1 MRGSP
6 YIYKDGELF
15 MPKIIKTER
24 SFYIPTEEW
33 ICEMENETG
42 SETEEQIKAQ
52 FDAEVAKI
60 RESAPAGSIAQLP
73 TKSKGLFVRM
83 KNASGEWVDI

>member
-1 MRGSP
+1 
-6 YIYKDGELF
+6 

-60 RESAPAGSIAQLP
+60 RETAPAGSIAYLP

-83 KNASGEWVDI
+83 KNVSEEWVDI